1 MSALQIIY
9 YVGIAVGVAMF
20 VASWLIR
27 RKQITEGPLARA
39 EKPLMLG
46 GAAVTLAFALLGRVG
61 SSTPSWPGIKCR

>member
-9 YVGIAVGVAMF
+9 YVGIVVGIAMF

-27 RKQITEGPLARA
+27 RKQITEGPLART

-46 GAAVTLAFALLGRVG
+46 GAAVTLAFALLGFA
-61 SSTPSWPGIKCR
+61 TI